1 MEFSKEETNPLMF
14 GYWGNKSFQEWL
26 CYIYHSL
33 YFDSKKTKYDIFY
46 LLYFDMSFGVP
57 RLWVFVSYYAQYLY
71 KVATLSSTWL
81 NIQVHQNNK
90 IETSSNNIV
99 IMR

>member
-33 YFDSKKTKYDIFY
+33 YLDSKKTKYDIFY
-46 LLYFDMSFGVP
+46 LLYFDMSFGV
-57 RLWVFVSYYAQYLY
+57 FVSYYAQHLY
-71 KVATLSSTWL
+71 KEASLSSKWM
-81 NIQVHQNNK
+81 NIEIHQNLH
-90 IETSSNNIV
+90 NIDFKQQY
-99 IMR
+99 RQY

>member
-46 LLYFDMSFGVP
+46 LLYFDMSLNV
-57 RLWVFVSYYAQYLY
+57 YLDY
-71 KVATLSSTWL
+71 EYLLVTML
-81 NIQVHQNNK
+81 NIYTKRLHYLRH
-90 IETSSNNIV
+90 E
-99 IMR
+99 